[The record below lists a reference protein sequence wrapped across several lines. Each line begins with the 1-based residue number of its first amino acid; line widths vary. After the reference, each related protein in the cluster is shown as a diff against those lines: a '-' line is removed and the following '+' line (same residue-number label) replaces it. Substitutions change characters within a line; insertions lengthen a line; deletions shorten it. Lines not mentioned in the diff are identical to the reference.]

1 MIDKICLFLTDKIQ
15 KEMPDVDND
24 RAEVINYGLHLLIGE
39 VPKTFIILGL
49 AYLFG
54 VLRLTLIT
62 V

>member
-49 AYLFG
+49 KK
-54 VLRLTLIT
+54 TC
-62 V
+62 

>member
-39 VPKTFIILGL
+39 VPKTFII
-49 AYLFG
+49 
-54 VLRLTLIT
+54 
-62 V
+62 